1 EKLRNAVR
9 VAPYKIRVSR
19 INTESTTQIGNV
31 ALSLRPN
38 HSFNQ
43 TRQMPAL
50 VSIPAVVRPTAD
62 SLKAAKVA
70 TIDHH
75 AAAASAQVK
84 AEAESLICDVCS
96 HSSIPHMKHPELL

>member
-1 EKLRNAVR
+1 
-9 VAPYKIRVSR
+9 
-19 INTESTTQIGNV
+19 
-31 ALSLRPN
+31 
-38 HSFNQ
+38 
-43 TRQMPAL
+43 MPAL

-70 TIDHH
+70 TIDHD
-75 AAAASAQVK
+75 AAAVAAASAQVK